1 MSSNDKKN
9 YVIALLACTT
19 LAGAGM
25 WIRTRQD
32 LAEAR
37 KAPSIQ
43 VTRSEFNTSAAPAPL
58 VTSAA
63 PIAAAESL
71 ATTEEPNERPEGG
84 PPQGGPGNW
93 GNRGQRG
100 AQFAAQM
107 AELMKDPEFAAAW
120 KLDQEARL
128 DDRYGALFKD
138 LNLPPDQL
146 AAFKSLLAEREA
158 AGREVWMSAAAQGMN
173 PRENRDEL
181 RQLAQDLEAEV
192 DANIKNTFGPAVV
205 DALASYNNTGSQRN
219 TVEDLGE
226 KLTYAGQ
233 SLNDSQARQ
242 LTNILVETGTQAG
255 RNTLIT
261 DATITRAAAVLTNAQ
276 LEQLK
281 KLQAEQQARQVIEQ
295 KTREAREA
303 MRNRN
308 QG

>member
-1 MSSNDKKN
+1 M
-9 YVIALLACTT
+9 
-19 LAGAGM
+19 
-25 WIRTRQD
+25 
-32 LAEAR
+32 
-37 KAPSIQ
+37 
-43 VTRSEFNTSAAPAPL
+43 
-58 VTSAA
+58 
-63 PIAAAESL
+63 
-71 ATTEEPNERPEGG
+71 
-84 PPQGGPGNW
+84 
-93 GNRGQRG
+93 
-100 AQFAAQM
+100 
-107 AELMKDPEFAAAW
+107 
-120 KLDQEARL
+120 
-128 DDRYGALFKD
+128 
-138 LNLPPDQL
+138 
-146 AAFKSLLAEREA
+146 
-158 AGREVWMSAAAQGMN
+158 
-173 PRENRDEL
+173 
-181 RQLAQDLEAEV
+181 